1 MDRAQSQRRAVAT
14 LAILLWCCP
23 GVCAL
28 EPSLDAS
35 QYAHTSWKIRE
46 GFATGTIHQ
55 IAQTPDGYLWL
66 ATESGLLRFDGVRAV
81 PWHPPQGEHLP
92 SNDIRGL
99 IAARDGTLWIGT
111 AKGLASWKDGKLTHY
126 PELDK
131 HDVAALLEDRE
142 GTVWAG
148 GVVWEAGPNHPGKLC
163 AIRSGGSE
171 CYGADGALSFG
182 VTSIYEDSRANLW
195 LGAGNGL
202 WRWRPGPPE
211 HFVLPELNRFA
222 LPGMVFPWNAFL
234 DGDDGALLIGGRSG
248 VKQFVNGKLK
258 EYPFPSGG
266 QQFHE
271 GGTLLRDRN
280 GGLWIGTLDRGILHV
295 HQGKAD
301 VYSQSDGLSGNSVQ
315 SFFEDREGSI
325 WVATTNGLDRFRDYA
340 VSTISVKQGL
350 SSPFVVCVLAARD
363 GSVWLGTSDGL
374 NRWKGGEI
382 TTYRRPS
389 ATSATQANGI
399 SGANTSDGAAHEILS
414 TELPDNYVTSLF
426 QDVHGR
432 IWVSTARGLAYFEND
447 KLVRLSG
454 VHVTSISQLAGD
466 SEGNLW
472 VTNSDQGLYRLREDQ
487 VVEHFPWANLRVRG
501 TNSNP
506 MVADPVHGG
515 LWLASWSGGVVYF
528 KDGQVRAFYD
538 HAAGLGEG
546 RVNALQLDRDGSLW
560 AATDGGLSRIENGRV
575 ATLTTKNGLPCDTS
589 HDLVEDDAHS
599 LWLIMA
605 CGLVRV
611 AHSELEAWVADSR
624 YRVTATV
631 FDSSDGVRSHA
642 GTYGFGPR
650 VAKTADGRLWF
661 LPLDGVSIVDP
672 GRLAFNRLPPP
683 IHIEQV
689 IADGKTYWQNWSGD
703 APTSHP
709 TLPPH
714 IRDLAIDYTA
724 LSLVDPGRIH
734 FRFKL
739 EGQDE
744 DWREVVNERQVQY
757 SNLRPGPYRFRIKAC
772 NNSGVWN
779 EVGSVL
785 DFGVAPA
792 YYETNW
798 FRSLGLASVL
808 AMLWMLYQMRIQQ
821 VRRQETRL
829 RDVIDAVPANVW
841 STSPDGAVD
850 FVNQRW
856 QELTGLP
863 ADHALGWNWE
873 AAVHPDD
880 RAGFVANWH
889 AAVKNGEAMEHEV
902 RVRRP
907 DGEYRWLLVRNVP
920 LRNEKG
926 NIIRWY
932 GTSVDIE
939 DRKRAEQA
947 LLRSQAYLAE
957 AQKLSR
963 TGSFAYNPGI
973 QTTVFWSEE
982 LFRIF
987 RLDPQCGIPSYDETR
1002 QLVHPDDR
1010 NRVSQECL
1018 QGFREKVEFA
1028 QTYRLLLRD
1037 GTVRHLHVVW
1047 HPFLDKTGEVVE
1059 YVGTAADVTER
1070 KKAEQKFRELLES
1083 APDAIAVANREGEIV
1098 LVNAQLEKL
1107 FGYQRRE
1114 VLGKK
1119 IEMFMPERS
1128 RGKHPEHRAAFAAA
1142 PRVRPMGSGLE
1153 LYGLHK
1159 DGREFPVEI
1168 SLSPLETEE
1177 GVLVSSTIR
1186 DITERK
1192 RAEEKLRQSE
1202 AELRQL
1208 IDAIPQQVY
1217 VFGADW
1223 NPLFA
1228 NQREREYT
1236 GLSLEQLQSREV
1248 FVSKIHPEDLKK
1260 LEAIRE
1266 RASLEVVPFEL
1277 EARIKGK
1284 DGRYRWFLLRDNP
1297 LRDES
1302 GRVLRWY
1309 GTRTNIED
1317 RKRAEEER
1325 ERLRQLEADLAHI
1338 NRVSTMGELAVSL
1351 AHEIKQ
1357 PIAAAVT
1364 NAQACL
1370 RLLERNEPDL
1380 AEVRDAASGMAGC
1393 ARRAAEI
1400 IDRVRALFAKNAPQ
1414 HEVVDVNEVIR
1425 DIVVLLQNEVRQH
1438 SVVIHLELAENLP
1451 TVMGDRVQLQQVVMN
1466 LMLNGIEAMRG
1477 TSGELSITSQIGERH
1492 VLISLRD
1499 TGIGLPPEK
1508 ADKIFDAFFTT
1519 KPEGTGMGL
1528 AISRSIIQSHGGRIW
1543 AQANSGRGSTFQ
1555 FTLPRQTQ
1563 EGA

>member
-1 MDRAQSQRRAVAT
+1 MA
-14 LAILLWCCP
+14 P
-23 GVCAL
+23 
-28 EPSLDAS
+28 
-35 QYAHTSWKIRE
+35 
-46 GFATGTIHQ
+46 
-55 IAQTPDGYLWL
+55 
-66 ATESGLLRFDGVRAV
+66 
-81 PWHPPQGEHLP
+81 
-92 SNDIRGL
+92 
-99 IAARDGTLWIGT
+99 
-111 AKGLASWKDGKLTHY
+111 
-126 PELDK
+126 
-131 HDVAALLEDRE
+131 
-142 GTVWAG
+142 
-148 GVVWEAGPNHPGKLC
+148 
-163 AIRSGGSE
+163 
-171 CYGADGALSFG
+171 
-182 VTSIYEDSRANLW
+182 
-195 LGAGNGL
+195 
-202 WRWRPGPPE
+202 
-211 HFVLPELNRFA
+211 
-222 LPGMVFPWNAFL
+222 
-234 DGDDGALLIGGRSG
+234 
-248 VKQFVNGKLK
+248 
-258 EYPFPSGG
+258 
-266 QQFHE
+266 
-271 GGTLLRDRN
+271 
-280 GGLWIGTLDRGILHV
+280 
-295 HQGKAD
+295 
-301 VYSQSDGLSGNSVQ
+301 
-315 SFFEDREGSI
+315 
-325 WVATTNGLDRFRDYA
+325 
-340 VSTISVKQGL
+340 
-350 SSPFVVCVLAARD
+350 
-363 GSVWLGTSDGL
+363 
-374 NRWKGGEI
+374 
-382 TTYRRPS
+382 YRRTAP
-389 ATSATQANGI
+389 QANGV
-399 SGANTSDGAAHEILS
+399 SGANKPGVAHEILS

-447 KLVRLSG
+447 KLFRLSD

-472 VTNSDQGLYRLREDQ
+472 VTNSDQGLYRLREDK

-515 LWLASWSGGVVYF
+515 LWLASWSGGVIYF
-528 KDGQVRAFYD
+528 KDGQVRAFYGPAD
-538 HAAGLGEG
+538 GLGDG
-546 RVNALQLDRDGSLW
+546 RVNALQLARDGTLW
-560 AATDGGLSRIENGRV
+560 AATDGGLSRIKNGRV
-575 ATLTTKNGLPCDTS
+575 ATLTSKNGLPCDTF

-599 LWLIMA
+599 LWLYMA

-611 AHSELEAWVADSR
+611 LHSELEAWVADPRSR
-624 YRVTATV
+624 VASTV

-650 VAKTADGRLWF
+650 VAKTADGKLWF
-661 LPLDGVSIVDP
+661 LPLDGVSVVDP
-672 GRLAFNRLPPP
+672 RRLAFNKLPPP

-703 APTSHP
+703 APTSHL
-709 TLPPH
+709 TLAPH

-724 LSLVDPGRIH
+724 LSLVDPERVH

-798 FRSLGLASVL
+798 FRSLGVASVL

-889 AAVKNGEAMEHEV
+889 AAIKNGEAMEHEV

-920 LRNEKG
+920 LRDEKG

-987 RLDPQCGIPSYDETR
+987 RLDPQRGIPSYDETR

-1018 QGFREKVEFA
+1018 QGFREKAEFS

-1037 GTVRHLHVVW
+1037 GTVRHLHAVW
-1047 HPFLDKTGEVVE
+1047 HPVLDKAGELVE

-1070 KKAEQKFRELLES
+1070 ERAEQKFRGLLES
-1083 APDAIAVANREGEIV
+1083 APDAIAVVNSEGEIV
-1098 LVNAQLEKL
+1098 LVNEQLEKL
-1107 FGYQRRE
+1107 FGFRRQE

-1119 IEMFMPERS
+1119 IEMLVPERFRS
-1128 RGKHPEHRAAFAAA
+1128 KHPAHRATFAVD
-1142 PRVRPMGSGLE
+1142 PRTRPMGSGLE
-1153 LYGLHK
+1153 LHGLHK

-1177 GVLVSSTIR
+1177 GVLISSIIR

-1192 RAEEKLRQSE
+1192 RAEEKIRQSE

-1208 IDAIPQQVY
+1208 IDVIPQQVY
-1217 VFGADW
+1217 VFDADW

-1228 NQREREYT
+1228 NKREREHT
-1236 GLSLEQLQSREV
+1236 GLTTEEARSRDASV
-1248 FVSKIHPEDLKK
+1248 RVVHPEDLQK
-1260 LEAIRE
+1260 LEAL
-1266 RASLEVVPFEL
+1266 RACARSKGAPFEL
-1277 EARIKGK
+1277 EVRIKGR
-1284 DGRYRWFLLRDNP
+1284 DGQYRWFLIQDNP
-1297 LRDES
+1297 LKDEG

-1309 GTRTNIED
+1309 GTRTDIED
-1317 RKRAEEER
+1317 RKRGEEER
-1325 ERLRQLEADLAHI
+1325 ERLRQLEAGLAHI
-1338 NRVSTMGELAVSL
+1338 NRVTTMGELSASL

-1364 NAQACL
+1364 NAEACL
-1370 RLLERNEPDL
+1370 RFLEKDQPDL
-1380 AEVRDAASGMAGC
+1380 VDARDAASGMVGSVK
-1393 ARRAAEI
+1393 RAAEV
-1400 IDRVRALFAKNAPQ
+1400 IDRVRSLFGKGATQ
-1414 HEVVDVNEVIR
+1414 HEAVDVNQVIR
-1425 DIVVLLQNEVRQH
+1425 DIVVLLQNEAKQRAV
-1438 SVVIHLELAENLP
+1438 SIYTELAGNLP
-1451 TVMGDRVQLQQVVMN
+1451 KVMGDRVQLQQVMLN
-1466 LMLNGIEAMRG
+1466 LLLNGIEAMHN
-1477 TSGELSITSQIGERH
+1477 TDGELRITSQVREKE
-1492 VLISLRD
+1492 VLISVTD
-1499 TGIGLPPEK
+1499 TGIGLPAEK
-1508 ADKIFDAFFTT
+1508 LDLIFDAFFTT
-1519 KPEGTGMGL
+1519 KPQGTGMGL
-1528 AISRSIIQSHGGRIW
+1528 AISRSIIEAHGGRLW
-1543 AQANSGRGSTFQ
+1543 ATPNSGRGATFH
-1555 FTLPRQTQ
+1555 FALPCDTQ
-1563 EGA
+1563 AGA